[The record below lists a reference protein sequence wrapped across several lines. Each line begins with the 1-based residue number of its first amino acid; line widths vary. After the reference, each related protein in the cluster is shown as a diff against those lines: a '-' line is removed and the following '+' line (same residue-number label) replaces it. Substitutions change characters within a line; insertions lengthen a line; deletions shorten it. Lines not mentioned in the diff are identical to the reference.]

1 MHVPIRIGP
10 ECLTSRRN
18 EDAYPQPQLLCHH
31 RGHLAA
37 CYSSVTIA
45 LKIHVLDILRREI
58 VWNLMII
65 HLNKYT

>member
-10 ECLTSRRN
+10 ECLPSHRN
-18 EDAYPQPQLLCHH
+18 EAAYPQPQLLCHH
-31 RGHLAA
+31 RGLLAA
-37 CYSSVTIA
+37 CCSSVTIA